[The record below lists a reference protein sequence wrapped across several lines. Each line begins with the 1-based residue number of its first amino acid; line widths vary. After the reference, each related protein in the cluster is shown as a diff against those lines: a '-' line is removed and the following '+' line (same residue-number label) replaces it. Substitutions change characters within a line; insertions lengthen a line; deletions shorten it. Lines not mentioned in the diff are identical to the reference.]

1 MTLPPPIVKVQFV
14 DLETQNN
21 VYPGLTAT
29 LKDMRNKMMI
39 ALIYP
44 QVNADVDSAIVTI
57 ARKDGSEKGKQYDL
71 NLGQNV
77 IGHLSDDTAHIKYP
91 FEVNVSYT
99 VKIGVDLYNGDK
111 YVSEFT
117 HGAKS
122 NEPSY
127 SEFIYRDPENLDNFS
142 DDPTEFTLVDHGYF
156 EEDGTIKISCPI
168 DFKESLVDT
177 RKPISVG
184 FTFDEVDNYP
194 GTANDSDNTEQTAA
208 YINVPYEDD
217 GPYEF
222 LVADLR
228 GSLKNDSVY
237 NVLVTAKYADG
248 YQIQQTLDDNAHLI
262 KNPVIKV
269 ESYGLGLDGTG
280 AGDVNTSTA
289 AILYVQKDTIGV
301 SASKIP
307 AQDSFTLK
315 FSQNGEDKYTAQLNV
330 SEGILTTRNFD
341 GGNKDYWLYSVLNS
355 GLTEVGTAVA
365 EDDGTH
371 IFDAQ
376 IFASYNTLPGTR
388 TAILEKPSN
397 KVTGTYVND
406 YTPLEQV
413 DLFNAWMAATNVVSS
428 GSGDR
433 EINMTDATT
442 INGYAVAPDIGIVGS
457 FYKTVHFGV
466 NQGLLK
472 DLDVTATMFKYE
484 ICVTNGDEGEVENWQ
499 PVKKIQQI
507 QGVVGNT
514 PQENYIEVINA
525 PEQAK
530 NNGEYA
536 NIPYNGTAGTSGP
549 VQPAVYFRI
558 RMMAD
563 DLMLSEDQI
572 VKVRVTIVPEGKTT
586 DVGSKESAMCVVVK
600 KMKRY
605 IMTPNTLYEPIFTG
619 SGAEGVLQIPI
630 NAEEDADLNFHSAR
644 FQSNLAYPNADMPFK
659 TDAEDADEAEGNDED
674 DNDHKFNLV
683 VNNPNKRGSGPD
695 NAIYYTVTYKIHDPN
710 NGGTVSI
717 KSESYE
723 INVTDE
729 HTTGNFTVTNYDY
742 KTFHNDSESSFT
754 FDVSFTDGATTGID
768 GIDVYFHSTNDDNNA
783 LNDIAPMLVLNVP
796 RANGDS
802 QSNMSV
808 MLQDTPASNSDA
820 SSSIKVNDIDGNDS
834 APWLNYRSGTISFVP
849 YKSPRVFGSIID
861 GDVLIKSNDPEVVDT
876 KPILNIPVIDMP
888 ENVLLVGGV
897 VESHTGTRLEW
908 LDNSLE
914 YSNTSVT
921 PSYELVD
928 NDVVVP
934 QQMLSA
940 DSSKLSYHVNAA
952 PALSSLK
959 FEIRTKLVSDV
970 DPTTYYSRPVTVEF
984 TSASVDMSGA
994 TAVVRRGSN
1003 VTTLKAMLNA
1013 YAATDASDI
1022 ETPIGI
1028 RVFVEPYF
1036 VAPTSGWLNP
1046 SYVLPPGD
1054 YNDTALANLGLN
1066 DHVKSMLIPD
1076 GYTVQAWRNNFSG
1089 TTATY
1094 TSSVAQTI
1102 SSISS
1107 LRITGAPVGFPKL
1120 SNLNVTEYK
1129 LVDAG
1134 SAENVC
1140 IAIQDGVE
1148 TVLTDAHIGTTE
1160 GGVIADSSR
1169 SIITIDPDVDGWSV
1183 KNTYAVNAARPKVN
1197 LYFYENAVAASVPPT
1212 APNGDGLDT
1221 NNSFTLSKATGLG
1234 LYAIFYQN
1242 PDAKYFPFFN
1252 AYTAK
1257 TTSGTNKS
1265 WYKSKVFYY
1274 PADDHVKAD
1283 TADSNNVGLTLVYTG
1298 TDDGSFPEI
1307 TRRVK
1312 YVVRMGSNLT
1322 NANDGYENEPVW
1334 LLSLQTSGAAT
1345 SSSESYNF
1353 RLLETGMFTSH
1364 NSFGQLSLRYNVV
1377 SDPES
1382 PAVKVL
1388 SSSTTDPVQAV
1399 NTVHTYNLSQDGY
1412 NKSDILQLLARMKA
1426 GVDYTEK
1433 RGDAI
1438 AEAKESQPT
1447 YLSLV
1452 NGAKVAYTCA
1462 SSPSVEVVGTR
1473 RILIGAGVFENRK
1486 AIDLKINANGLERE
1500 GIQSVIISLLKEGNH
1515 TVEDAEA
1522 RGAEIVLRFES
1533 TSGRVRSY
1541 IVNENGADV
1550 TTGSTDNFGAGE
1562 TQELTIDNV
1571 GGFSETALPSS
1582 STFDLVMGTLDD
1594 YDASKLHL
1602 PVGSEWDIGDVT
1614 VLAVVSTRIGTDV
1627 HYATVTDAGLD

>member
-1 MTLPPPIVKVQFV
+1 MTLPPIVKVQFV

-29 LKDMRNKMMI
+29 LKDMRTKMMI
-39 ALIYP
+39 TLIYP
-44 QVNADVDSAIVTI
+44 PNADVDSAIVTI

-77 IGHLSDDTAHIKYP
+77 IGHLSDDTAHIKHL
-91 FEVNVSYT
+91 FEINVSYT

-122 NEPSY
+122 NESSY
-127 SEFIYRDPENLDNFS
+127 SDFIYRDPENLDKFS
-142 DDPTEFTLVDHGYF
+142 VNPTEFTLLDHGYF
-156 EEDGTIKISCPI
+156 EEDGTIKISCRI
-168 DFKESLVDT
+168 DFKESLLDP

-208 YINVPYEDD
+208 YINVPYQGD
-217 GPYEF
+217 GQYEF
-222 LVADLR
+222 LVGDLR

-237 NVLVTAKYADG
+237 NALVTAKYVDG
-248 YQIQQTLDDNAHLI
+248 HQIQQTLDDNVHMIINPLI
-262 KNPVIKV
+262 VV
-269 ESYGLGLDGTG
+269 ESYGLGPDRTG
-280 AGDVNTSTA
+280 AGELNTSTA

-301 SASKIP
+301 SASNIP

-315 FSQNGEDKYTAQLNV
+315 FSQNGEDKYTAQLTV

-341 GGNKDYWLYSVLNS
+341 GGNKYYWMYSVLNS

-376 IFASYNTLPGTR
+376 IFARYNTLPGTR

-397 KVTGTYVND
+397 TVSGTYVND

-413 DLFNAWMAATNVVSS
+413 DLFNAWVAATNVVSS
-428 GSGDR
+428 GER
-433 EINMTDATT
+433 EINMAVATT

-457 FYKTVHFGV
+457 FYKTAHFGS
-466 NQGLLK
+466 GSDGFLK

-484 ICVTNGDEGEVENWQ
+484 ICVTNGDEGEVETWQ
-499 PVKKIQQI
+499 PVKKIHQI
-507 QGVVGNT
+507 LGTVGNT
-514 PQENYIEVINA
+514 PQDNYIEVINA
-525 PEQAK
+525 PEQADP
-530 NNGEYA
+530 NGEYA
-536 NIPYNGTAGTSGP
+536 NIPGAAGTSGP

-558 RMMAD
+558 CMMAD

-600 KMKRY
+600 KITRY
-605 IMTPNTLYEPIFTG
+605 IMTPNTLSEPMF
-619 SGAEGVLQIPI
+619 ANEVLRIPI

-644 FQSNLAYPNADMPFK
+644 FQSNLAYPHADIHTQ
-659 TDAEDADEAEGNDED
+659 TDAEDV
-674 DNDHKFNLV
+674 V
-683 VNNPNKRGSGPD
+683 VNNPSKRGVGAN
-695 NAIYYTVTYKIHDPN
+695 NAINYTVTYKIHDPN
-710 NGGTVSI
+710 TGGTVSI
-717 KSESYE
+717 ESEEYT

-729 HTTGNFTVTNYDY
+729 HTFGNYSVTNYEY
-742 KTFHNDSESSFT
+742 NTFHNDSESSFA

-768 GIDVYFHSTNDDNNA
+768 GIDVYFHSSNDDQDN

-796 RANGDS
+796 RTNGDS
-802 QSNMSV
+802 QSNLSV

-861 GDVLIKSNDPEVVDT
+861 GDVLIQSNDPEVVDT
-876 KPILNIPVIDMP
+876 KLILNIPVIDMP

-908 LDNSLE
+908 LDNRLE

-934 QQMLSA
+934 QHVMLSVDSA
-940 DSSKLSYHVNAA
+940 DSSKLSHLVNAA

-970 DPTTYYSRPVTVEF
+970 DSTTYYSKPVTVEF
-984 TSASVDMSGA
+984 TSASVDLSGA
-994 TAVVRRGSN
+994 SAVVRRGSN

-1022 ETPIGI
+1022 ETPTGI
-1028 RVFVEPYF
+1028 TVFVEPNF

-1054 YNDTALANLGLN
+1054 YNDTALAILGLN
-1066 DHVKSMLIPD
+1066 DHVKSMLIPA

-1102 SSISS
+1102 SSVSS

-1120 SNLNVTEYK
+1120 SNLNVTELA
-1129 LVDAG
+1129 LV
-1134 SAENVC
+1134 NVGQTDNKC
-1140 IAIQDGVE
+1140 VSKQNGVQ
-1148 TVLTDAHIGTTE
+1148 TLLTDAQID
-1160 GGVIADSSR
+1160 GVIADSSR
-1169 SIITIDPDVDGWSV
+1169 SIITIDPEVCGWSV
-1183 KNTYAVNAARPKVN
+1183 KNTYAVNATRPKVN
-1197 LYFYENAVAASVPPT
+1197 LYYYGNNAVAAVSPP
-1212 APNGDGLDT
+1212 APNGEGLDES
-1221 NNSFTLSKATGLG
+1221 NSFNLSQAAGLG
-1234 LYAIFYQN
+1234 LYARFYQN
-1242 PDAKYFPFFN
+1242 PGAKEYPFFN
-1252 AYTAK
+1252 AYTAR
-1257 TTSGTNKS
+1257 TSSGTNKS
-1265 WYKSKVFYY
+1265 WYKSKVFYGSESSG
-1274 PADDHVKAD
+1274 D
-1283 TADSNNVGLTLVYTG
+1283 TTTDSDKVGLTLVYTG
-1298 TDDGSFPEI
+1298 TDDGLLFPEI

-1312 YVVRMGSNLT
+1312 YVVKVGSNLT
-1322 NANDGYENEPVW
+1322 NANVPGYENEPVW

-1388 SSSTTDPVQAV
+1388 SSSTTDAVQAV
-1399 NTVHTYNLSQDGY
+1399 GTIHTYNLSQDGY

-1438 AEAKESQPT
+1438 AAAKESQPM

-1452 NGAKVAYTCA
+1452 SGAKMAYACA

-1473 RILIGAGVFENRK
+1473 SFGTGVFENRK
-1486 AIDLKINANGLERE
+1486 VIDLKLNANGLERE
-1500 GIQSVIISLLKEGNH
+1500 GIQSVIIHLLKEGNH
-1515 TVEDAEA
+1515 TDEDADA
-1522 RGAEIVLRFES
+1522 QGAEIVLGFES

-1541 IVNENGADV
+1541 TVNENGADV
-1550 TTGSTDNFGAGE
+1550 ITGSTDNLGAGE
-1562 TQELTIDNV
+1562 THELTIDNV
-1571 GGFSETALPSS
+1571 VGFSETALPNT
-1582 STFDLVMGTLDD
+1582 STFHLVMGTLDD
-1594 YDASKLHL
+1594 NDASKLYL
-1602 PVGSEWDIGDVT
+1602 PVGSEWDIGDVM
-1614 VLAVVSTRIGTDV
+1614 VLAVASTRLGTDV
-1627 HYATVTDAGLD
+1627 HYGTVSDTGLD